1 MATAQLPP
9 IEARLLVAFTNKF
22 LTESVELLNKLCVT
36 SEEKMMQISRKIN
49 RIEDS
54 LGNQE
59 SHWFLPFN
67 RKNPPF
73 LRSNYL
79 LLSNFGE

>member
-1 MATAQLPP
+1 MATAQPPP

-54 LGNQE
+54 LGKQDI
-59 SHWFLPFN
+59 HWLFSL
-67 RKNPPF
+67 
-73 LRSNYL
+73 
-79 LLSNFGE
+79 